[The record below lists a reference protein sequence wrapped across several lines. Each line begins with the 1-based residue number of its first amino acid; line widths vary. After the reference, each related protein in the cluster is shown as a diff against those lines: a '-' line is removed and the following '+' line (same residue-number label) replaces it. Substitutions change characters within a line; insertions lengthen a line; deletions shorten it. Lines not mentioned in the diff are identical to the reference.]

1 MQESQ
6 NPWSALDIR
15 YSSISNP
22 FLLNLLAASHKRDA
36 VLGQITLNQVQ
47 ITGGKGNKAAI
58 GIVANKDN
66 GTGQIPLASQCDDLT
81 RVVTES
87 HRHIVA
93 DREYPIFRCGTEY
106 IDLLLIR
113 AVGIQAGAELEIGS
127 IVRAQLATVRGTVGT
142 FASGDHM
149 VHGVLNMA
157 QSFVSLVAHLASPRF
172 SSGAIR
178 SL

>member
-1 MQESQ
+1 MLHLPEHQPKRNQGILSSLSEMQESQ

-36 VLGQITLNQVQ
+36 ALGQITLNQVQ

-93 DREYPIFRCGTEY
+93 DREYPIFQ
-106 IDLLLIR
+106 
-113 AVGIQAGAELEIGS
+113 VWNGI
-127 IVRAQLATVRGTVGT
+127 
-142 FASGDHM
+142 H
-149 VHGVLNMA
+149 
-157 QSFVSLVAHLASPRF
+157 
-172 SSGAIR
+172 
-178 SL
+178 